1 MSEQYV
7 QGMREM
13 RSHFGKAADKWIEVI
28 HDIYPE
34 FAKVNV
40 EFPFGELYR
49 RDVIDTKTR
58 ELCTL
63 AALTVQGFALPELK
77 VHILGN
83 LNAGSTRE
91 EILEVITQMIAY
103 CGFPAATNALLAA
116 KEVFDELDSEAGK
129 QNQALNEWMLLNSGW
144 SKTFRLVLRI
154 APNLPNSWL

>member
-129 QNQALNEWMLLNSGW
+129 QNQALNEWMLLSSGW
-144 SKTFRLVLRI
+144 SRPFRLVLRI